1 MRYFR
6 LKISDLNSR
15 TKIIESIL
23 TYLLHFEISL
33 TVIMLSSFNLYRPD
47 HYKQVFMMSIC
58 PSVNILTFITLDMKI
73 TKIYLSC
80 SWHGMWKTRRIHYWF
95 QKFNLSCM
103 NSLVRV
109 VGWMEVCALPQY
121 LQILQPLNTCTQT
134 KWHWWD
140 LSHEVVYGDF
150 DLGCQAFRPYHT

>member
-80 SWHGMWKTRRIHYWF
+80 S
-95 QKFNLSCM
+95 
-103 NSLVRV
+103 
-109 VGWMEVCALPQY
+109 
-121 LQILQPLNTCTQT
+121 
-134 KWHWWD
+134 
-140 LSHEVVYGDF
+140 
-150 DLGCQAFRPYHT
+150 